1 MSQQTPV
8 ISTLVLNHLDAAQVD
23 QITQLLNNATEFDG
37 VRPLSEHA
45 WLHLRSGESGM
56 HILGYSNDL
65 GERRVHGDNHSHII
79 GYAHVDVTD
88 LVEGTSAEL
97 VVAPESR
104 NGGVGHALVEQA
116 LKVSPDGRL
125 RLWAHGLTSGA
136 QSLADSLGF
145 VLSRSLWQMR
155 RSLFAP
161 LPPAQIPDGVSIR
174 TFNPATDI
182 EGVLAVNARA
192 FADLPDQGNW
202 TKADIL
208 TRLKESWFNVDG
220 FFIAVDSQT
229 DAIIGFHWTKVHGS
243 GGHGSDHSH
252 EAIGEVYVLAVDPG
266 NRKPGLG
273 RALSAWGLTY
283 LRSLGLGQALLYVDS
298 SNERA
303 ITLYESMKFVH
314 WDTDV
319 MYRRPIH

>member
-1 MSQQTPV
+1 MTDQPGL
-8 ISTLVLNHLDAAQVD
+8 ISTVVLDHLDATQVD
-23 QITQLLNNATEFDG
+23 RIARLLNSATDFDG

-45 WLHLRSGESGM
+45 WLHLRSGESG
-56 HILGYSNDL
+56 L
-65 GERRVHGDNHSHII
+65 HII
-79 GYAHVDVTD
+79 GLFNDQSVDENHIAGYAHVDITD
-88 LVEGTSAEL
+88 LVEGTSVEL

-104 NGGVGHALVEQA
+104 NAGMGHALAEQA
-116 LKVSPDGRL
+116 LKLSPDGRL
-125 RLWAHGLTSGA
+125 RLWAHGLTAGA

-161 LPPAQIPDGVSIR
+161 LPPAEIPNGITIR
-174 TFNPATDI
+174 TFNHVTDI
-182 EGVLAVNARA
+182 PGVLAVNARA
-192 FADLPDQGNW
+192 FANLPDQGSW

-208 TRLKESWFNVDG
+208 TRLKESWFSADG

-243 GGHGSDHSH
+243 GGQGSDHSH
-252 EAIGEVYVLAVDPG
+252 EAIGEVYVLAVDPEH
-266 NRKPGLG
+266 RVPGLG
-273 RALSAWGLTY
+273 RALCAVGLTY
-283 LRSLGLGQALLYVDS
+283 LRSLGLRQAMLYVDS

-303 ITLYESMKFVH
+303 ISLYESMKFVH

-319 MYRRPIH
+319 MYRRPI

>member
-1 MSQQTPV
+1 MSHQPSVT
-8 ISTLVLNHLDAAQVD
+8 STVVLDHLDAMQVD
-23 QITQLLNNATEFDG
+23 HITQLLNSATEFDG

-45 WLHLRSGESGM
+45 WLHLRSGESGL
-56 HILGYSNDL
+56 HVLGFFDDQRD
-65 GERRVHGDNHSHII
+65 EQSHIV

-104 NGGVGHALVEQA
+104 NSGVGHALVEQA
-116 LKVSPDGRL
+116 LKLSPDGRL
-125 RLWAHGLTSGA
+125 RLWAHGITSGA

-161 LPPAQIPDGVSIR
+161 LPPAQIPTGVTIR
-174 TFNPATDI
+174 TFDPATDI
-182 EGVLAVNARA
+182 DGVLAVNARA
-192 FADLPDQGNW
+192 FADLPDQGSW

-208 TRLKESWFNVDG
+208 TRLEEPWFNPEG

-252 EAIGEVYVLAVDPG
+252 EAIGEVYVLAVDPE
-266 NRKPGLG
+266 NRVPGLG
-273 RALSAWGLTY
+273 RALSALGLTY
-283 LRSLGLGQALLYVDS
+283 LRSLGLRQAMLYVDS

-303 ITLYESMKFVH
+303 IALYESMNFVH

-319 MYRRPIH
+319 MYRRPVQ

>member
-1 MSQQTPV
+1 MSYQPSVT
-8 ISTLVLNHLDAAQVD
+8 STVVLDHLDATQVD

-37 VRPLSEHA
+37 VRPISEHA
-45 WLHLRSGESGM
+45 WLHLRSGESGL
-56 HILGYSNDL
+56 HVLGYFDDQRD
-65 GERRVHGDNHSHII
+65 EQSHIV

-104 NGGVGHALVEQA
+104 NSGVGHALVEQA
-116 LKVSPDGRL
+116 LKLSPDGRL
-125 RLWAHGLTSGA
+125 RLWAHGIASGA

-161 LPPAQIPDGVSIR
+161 LPPAQIPTGVTIR
-174 TFNPATDI
+174 TFNLATDI
-182 EGVLAVNARA
+182 DGVLAVNARA
-192 FADLPDQGNW
+192 FADLPDQGSW

-208 TRLKESWFNVDG
+208 TRLEESWFNPEG

-252 EAIGEVYVLAVDPG
+252 EAIGEVYVLAVDPE
-266 NRKPGLG
+266 NRVPGLG
-273 RALSAWGLTY
+273 RALSALGLTY
-283 LRSLGLGQALLYVDS
+283 LRSLGLRQAMLYVDS

-303 ITLYESMKFVH
+303 IALYESMKFVH

-319 MYRRPIH
+319 MYRRPVQ

>member
-1 MSQQTPV
+1 MSDQHSV
-8 ISTLVLNHLDAAQVD
+8 ISTVVLDHLDATQVD
-23 QITQLLNNATEFDG
+23 QLTQLLNSATDFDG

-45 WLHLRSGESGM
+45 WLHLRSGESG
-56 HILGYSNDL
+56 L
-65 GERRVHGDNHSHII
+65 HII
-79 GYAHVDVTD
+79 GLFNDHGVKTVDGSLIAGYAHVDVTD
-88 LVEGTSAEL
+88 LVEGTSVEL

-104 NGGVGHALVEQA
+104 NAGMGHALVEQA
-116 LKVSPDGRL
+116 LKLSPDGRL
-125 RLWAHGLTSGA
+125 RLWAHGLTTGA

-161 LPPAQIPDGVSIR
+161 LPPAQVPTGVFIR
-174 TFNPATDI
+174 TFDPATDVDA
-182 EGVLAVNARA
+182 VLAVNARA
-192 FADLPDQGNW
+192 FANLPDQGSW

-208 TRLKESWFNVDG
+208 TRLEESWFNAEG

-229 DAIIGFHWTKVHGS
+229 NAIIGFHWTKVHGS

-252 EAIGEVYVLAVDPG
+252 EAIGEVYVLAVDPEH
-266 NRKPGLG
+266 RVPGLG
-273 RALSAWGLTY
+273 RALSAMGLTY
-283 LRSLGLGQALLYVDS
+283 LRSLGLRQAMLYVDS

-303 ITLYESMKFVH
+303 IALYESMKFVH

-319 MYRRPIH
+319 MYRRPIQ

>member
-1 MSQQTPV
+1 MSHQPSV
-8 ISTLVLNHLDAAQVD
+8 ISTVVLDHLDPTQVD
-23 QITQLLNNATEFDG
+23 DITQLLDTATEFDG

-45 WLHLRSGESGM
+45 WLHLRSGESGL
-56 HILGYSNDL
+56 HIIAFSEDRGDR
-65 GERRVHGDNHSHII
+65 GVHGNEHLHIV
-79 GYAHVDVTD
+79 GYAHMDVTD
-88 LVEGTSAEL
+88 LVEGASAEL

-104 NGGVGHALVEQA
+104 NSGVGHALVAQA
-116 LKVSPDGRL
+116 LKLSPDGRL
-125 RLWAHGLTSGA
+125 RLWAHGLTSGV

-161 LPPAQIPDGVSIR
+161 LPPAQIPAGVSIR
-174 TFNPATDI
+174 AFDPSTDI
-182 EGVLAVNARA
+182 DGILAVNARA

-208 TRLKESWFNVDG
+208 TRLKESWFNADG
-220 FFIAVDSQT
+220 FFIAVDSHT

-252 EAIGEVYVLAVDPG
+252 EAIGEVYVLAVDPE
-266 NRKPGLG
+266 NRVPGLG
-273 RALSAWGLTY
+273 RALSALGLTY
-283 LRSLGLGQALLYVDS
+283 LRSLGLRQAMLYVDS

-319 MYRRPIH
+319 MYRRAVH

>member
-1 MSQQTPV
+1 MPHQHSD
-8 ISTLVLNHLDAAQVD
+8 ISTVVLDHLDGTQVNE
-23 QITQLLNNATEFDG
+23 IAELLNNSTEFDG

-45 WLHLRSGESGM
+45 WLHLRSGESGL
-56 HILGYSNDL
+56 HILGYFDNQ
-65 GERRVHGDNHSHII
+65 GDEHSRIV

-88 LVEGTSAEL
+88 LVEGTSVEL

-104 NGGVGHALVEQA
+104 NAGMGHALVDQA
-116 LKVSPDGRL
+116 LKLSPDGRL
-125 RLWAHGLTSGA
+125 RLWAHGLTTGA

-161 LPPAQIPDGVSIR
+161 LPPAHIPAGVSIR
-174 TFNPATDI
+174 AFDPATDI
-182 EGVLAVNARA
+182 DAVLAVNARA

-202 TKADIL
+202 TEADIL
-208 TRLKESWFNVDG
+208 TRLKESWFSADG
-220 FFIAVDSQT
+220 FFIAVNSQT
-229 DAIIGFHWTKVHGS
+229 GAIIGFHWTKVHGS

-252 EAIGEVYVLAVDPG
+252 EAIGEVYVLAVDPE
-266 NRKPGLG
+266 NRVPGLG

-283 LRSLGLGQALLYVDS
+283 LRSLGLRQAMLYVDS

-303 ITLYESMKFVH
+303 ISLYESMKFVH

-319 MYRRPIH
+319 MYRRPTQ